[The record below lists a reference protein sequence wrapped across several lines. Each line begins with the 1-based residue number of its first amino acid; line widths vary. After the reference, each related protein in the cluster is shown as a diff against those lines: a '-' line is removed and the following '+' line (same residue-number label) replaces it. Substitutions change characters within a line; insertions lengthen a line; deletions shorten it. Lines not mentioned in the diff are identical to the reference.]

1 MSASDAPTLNL
12 PGYVLQERIG
22 AGGYGEVWSATAPGG
37 LNKAVK
43 FVFGRQDEKRA
54 INELRALDRVRE
66 VRHPFLLSL
75 ERIEVIDGRL
85 VVVTELADGSLRDR
99 FAACRAAGQVGIP
112 REELLSYLAEA
123 ADALDFLVER
133 HEIAHLDVKPENL
146 LMLAGHMKVADF
158 GLAKSI
164 GAQMEVSLV
173 GGMTPAYAA
182 PEVFRGHPGPQSDQ
196 YSLAIVY
203 QELLAGALPFAAQ
216 TAAELTLQ
224 HLNHEP
230 QLGTLS
236 EQDRF
241 AISRALAKDPQ
252 HRFENCRAFVRA
264 LAAQG
269 GFAGEN
275 APVSQFTAPARPTV
289 FRSSDLLH
297 STASVTQVFADGD
310 DPFAS
315 AEPVRFE
322 LEPEQCRGERLAPPL
337 ADIPLSGPLIPTLVI
352 GLGGAAGR
360 VMRELRRKVA
370 EQCVSS
376 SAADCLPMLLM
387 DTDPQT
393 LAEACRGGE
402 TGAGLRTDETIGL
415 PLRRPQ
421 DYRDKAD
428 RLLGWLGRRWLY
440 NIPRSLRTEGIRPLG
455 RLALVDH
462 ARQTFQRIR
471 KAMSDTVS
479 DTQRTA
485 AASGLQQPLQPKSLR
500 VVLLS
505 SISGGSGGG
514 MLLDVAF
521 AVRSL
526 AEKLSLTQFEV
537 TGVMLQGAGREPHR
551 GELAR
556 VNAFASLAELSH
568 FLHPDT
574 QYPGDSGC
582 GLPSRPAGEAPFE
595 ATYVLPLG
603 DQLDGPQYEQ
613 AIRGVADYLWLDC
626 LTPAGKVLAAWR
638 AEDYDQQARSRLRSF
653 AVQRADSATPAVC
666 RAVGITSAVRLLERW
681 RLPGSCKLAGQS
693 VTDHP
698 TDAVVLGAAEFV
710 EKLKLHAAP
719 LTTALEHVLEA
730 GLGGDSRAALEGF
743 AAAPESK
750 TRAGAQLIIDNA
762 FAEGGDSPQR
772 LAICHQHL
780 QSAGRALEEKLLGE
794 ISRWLARFADQPGAR
809 LHHLQLAHNWIGDHL
824 QAVAKELAALTK
836 RAESERVE
844 LGALWL
850 AGGAWR
856 NPTTEQLREFQA
868 NYYAKRL
875 ERLSAEGALRLIDS
889 LRRELAVLLTAIQQA
904 DDNLAAT
911 IAQLAAQQS
920 LETELDPPTLAA
932 VLKLADT
939 LDARLQAELFAA
951 RGGLIAALL
960 SPTGSGELADFL
972 THYAPLEAQTL
983 LQPTRT
989 SEAFATAGAVSD
1001 PEFPAWRMPQL
1012 GVTARRLRVQVEP
1025 TSGLPTL
1032 STAGLTTNL
1041 NLPGER
1047 SEQYCLS
1054 ELGDLSLRHLAAELI
1069 EYRTDYAQFAERTHA
1084 RRDIAW
1090 RSLMAGEPV
1099 LATQES
1105 NFVTPPP
1112 AIDATQNRA
1121 TAVLNS

>member
-54 INELRALDRVRE
+54 INEMRALDRVRE

-75 ERIEVIDGRL
+75 ERIEILDGRL
-85 VVVTELADGSLRDR
+85 IVVTELADGSMRDR
-99 FAACRAAGQVGIP
+99 FAACRAAGLAGIP

-146 LMLAGHMKVADF
+146 LMLAGHVKVADF

-164 GAQMEVSLV
+164 GAQVEASLV

-203 QELLAGALPFAAQ
+203 QELLVGALPFAGQ

-236 EQDRF
+236 EHDRF
-241 AISRALAKDPQ
+241 AISRALAKDPL

-269 GFAGEN
+269 GFATES
-275 APVSQFTAPARPTV
+275 APASQFIAPARPTV
-289 FRSSDLLH
+289 VRSSDFMS

-322 LEPEQCRGERLAPPL
+322 LEAEQCSGERLVPPL
-337 ADIPLSGPLIPTLVI
+337 ADISIGGLLTPTLVI

-370 EQCVSS
+370 ENHLGG

-402 TGAGLRTDETIGL
+402 TGAGLRNDETIGL
-415 PLRRPQ
+415 LLRRPQ
-421 DYRDKAD
+421 DYRNKAD

-479 DTQRTA
+479 EPQRA
-485 AASGLQQPLQPKSLR
+485 AAATGLQQPLRPKALR

-514 MLLDVAF
+514 MLLDVVF
-521 AVRSL
+521 AVRAL
-526 AEKLSLTQFEV
+526 AEKLSLEHFEV
-537 TGVMLQGAGREPHR
+537 TAVLLQGAGREPHR

-556 VNAFASLAELSH
+556 VNAFASLAELNH
-568 FLHPDT
+568 FLQPDT
-574 QYPGDSGC
+574 QYPGDAGC
-582 GLPSRPAGEAPFE
+582 GLPSRPRGEAPFE

-613 AIRGVADYLWLDC
+613 AIRAVADYLWLDC
-626 LTPAGKVLAAWR
+626 LTPAGQVLAAWR
-638 AEDYDQQARSRLRSF
+638 EEEHGQQSRGRLRSF

-666 RAVGITSAVRLLERW
+666 RAIGITSAVRLLERW
-681 RLPGSCKLAGQS
+681 RLPGSCQLAGQS
-693 VTDHP
+693 TTDHP
-698 TDAVVLGAAEFV
+698 TDSVVLGAAEFID
-710 EKLKLHAAP
+710 KLKLHAP
-719 LTTALEHVLEA
+719 RLTTTLEHVLEA
-730 GLGGDSRAALEGF
+730 GLGGDRRAALEGF
-743 AAAPESK
+743 AAASAAN
-750 TRAGAQLIIDNA
+750 TRAGAQQIIDEA
-762 FAEGGDSPQR
+762 FALENDLQQR
-772 LAICHQHL
+772 LAICHQQL
-780 QSAGRALEEKLLGE
+780 QSAGRALQEKLLSE
-794 ISRWLARFADQPGAR
+794 ISRWLARFADHPGAR
-809 LHHLQLAHNWIGDHL
+809 LHHLQLAYNWIGDHL
-824 QAVAKELAALTK
+824 QAVSRELGTLAK
-836 RAESERVE
+836 RAESERIE

-856 NPTTEQLREFQA
+856 NPTDQQLRKFQA
-868 NYYAKRL
+868 NYYSKRL
-875 ERLSAEGALRLIDS
+875 QRLSAEQALRMVDS
-889 LRRELAVLLTAIQQA
+889 LRSELAVLLSAIQQA

-911 IAQLAAQQS
+911 IAQLTAQQAQ
-920 LETELDPPTLAA
+920 ETELDPPVLAA

-939 LDARLQAELFAA
+939 LDARLQAEMFTA
-951 RGGLIAALL
+951 RGGLVAALL
-960 SPTGSGELADFL
+960 SPAGSSELADFL
-972 THYAPLEAQTL
+972 AHYAPQEAQAL
-983 LQPTRT
+983 LQPNRT
-989 SEAFATAGAVSD
+989 LDDAAATDAPSD

-1012 GVTARRLRVQVEP
+1012 GVTSRRLRVQVEP
-1025 TSGLPTL
+1025 TGGQATL
-1032 STAGLTTNL
+1032 STVGLNTNL
-1041 NLPGER
+1041 KLPGER
-1047 SEQYCLS
+1047 SEQYCLT
-1054 ELGDLSLRHLAAELI
+1054 EFGDLSLRHLAAELI
-1069 EYRTDYAQFAERTHA
+1069 EHRTDYAQFAERTHA

-1090 RSLMAGEPV
+1090 RSLLTNIQTGPLPDSTPVENPPMADPT
-1099 LATQES
+1099 L
-1105 NFVTPPP
+1105 
-1112 AIDATQNRA
+1112 NRA
-1121 TAVLNS
+1121 TAVLN